1 MKKLALI
8 LTLLASCSAFA
19 QGDIEAGKTKS
30 AMCAA
35 CHGADGNSLI
45 VQNPKLAGQHATYLE
60 KQIKDFKLGMTSG
73 GKQGRVDAVMGGMV
87 MALTEQDTAD
97 IAAYFASNVISDN
110 STPEE
115 SMSVGETLYRAGNVE
130 RGIPACSACHGAR
143 GNGSELSGFPKISG
157 QHADYVK
164 IQLEKFRSGTR
175 ANDMNMMMQDVA
187 AKLTDSEISA
197 LSDYVGGLH

>member
-60 KQIKDFKLGMTSG
+60 KQIKEFKLGMTSG

-110 STPEE
+110 STPEA

-143 GNGSELSGFPKISG
+143 GNGTELSGFPKISG
-157 QHADYVK
+157 QHAEYVK

>member
-110 STPEE
+110 STPEA
-115 SMSVGETLYRAGNVE
+115 SVSVGETLYRAGNVE

-143 GNGSELSGFPKISG
+143 GNGTELSGFPKISG

>member
-19 QGDIEAGKTKS
+19 QGDIEAGKAKS
-30 AMCAA
+30 AMCGA

-60 KQIKDFKLGMTSG
+60 KQIKEFKLGATSG

-87 MALTEQDTAD
+87 MALTEQDIVD
-97 IAAYFASNVISDN
+97 IAAYFASNTISDN
-110 STPEE
+110 SSTEE
-115 SMSVGETLYRAGNVE
+115 SMKLGEKLYRAGDIK
-130 RGIPACSACHGAR
+130 RGLPACSACHGVR
-143 GNGSELSGFPKISG
+143 GNGTEWSGFPKISG

-164 IQLEKFRSGTR
+164 VQLEKFRNGTR
-175 ANDMNMMMQDVA
+175 TNDMNMMMQDVA

-197 LSDYVGGLH
+197 LSHYVGGLH